1 MINSA
6 EPRHVHELFSS
17 QTKAHY
23 VVPPY
28 QREYSWHRA
37 QWEALFADLVESEDE
52 HFLGTIITL
61 SRTKDSLSG
70 PVLEVIDGQQRLT
83 TLTILLA
90 AVHSHLQDA
99 EDLDEDARF
108 ERMTLRREL
117 VRDEAKAPRLTP
129 QVQGA
134 NRADYQAMLA
144 DAGLPVKSEKKAY
157 YPSRKVAKAFWFFRA
172 AITELAE
179 ERGESLSTT
188 ALSVLAAARRALIVN
203 IEVASAAD
211 AFVLFESLNNRG
223 VPLTPVDLI
232 KNSFLARAEHRAGM
246 EVEEAFELWSDTLA
260 HLGDS
265 YATHERFLRHFY
277 NAFRGDLPPVKL
289 APVAT
294 RKNLIRIYETLLD
307 QDLEGTVRFLE
318 RAARVYGRIAGGGD
332 VEDPTSLDQELTALR
347 RAQAA
352 PSYVLVMWLLVRQE
366 KAGWSDE
373 DLAAVARLLVSF
385 FVRRNLTGF
394 PATYALPRLF
404 MDVIDQVAAGEP
416 DRLLTIVRGSLVAAS
431 ASDATFRERLEG
443 PVYEE
448 NRDVTRFLLA
458 TLAEDAMTKE
468 TRVDLWA
475 QSGKTFVWTIEHIL
489 PQGENLPQEWVDALG
504 GPEAAAETQN
514 RLVHTLGNLTI
525 TGFNSTL
532 GNQTFLRKRDRIDQ
546 QGRAIGYR
554 NGLALNAELA
564 EKEAWSS
571 ADIEARTVRL
581 VERAL
586 ERFAL

>member
-1 MINSA
+1 
-6 EPRHVHELFSS
+6 
-17 QTKAHY
+17 
-23 VVPPY
+23 
-28 QREYSWHRA
+28 
-37 QWEALFADLVESEDE
+37 
-52 HFLGTIITL
+52 
-61 SRTKDSLSG
+61 
-70 PVLEVIDGQQRLT
+70 
-83 TLTILLA
+83 
-90 AVHSHLQDA
+90 
-99 EDLDEDARF
+99 
-108 ERMTLRREL
+108 
-117 VRDEAKAPRLTP
+117 
-129 QVQGA
+129 
-134 NRADYQAMLA
+134 
-144 DAGLPVKSEKKAY
+144 
-157 YPSRKVAKAFWFFRA
+157 
-172 AITELAE
+172 
-179 ERGESLSTT
+179 
-188 ALSVLAAARRALIVN
+188 
-203 IEVASAAD
+203 
-211 AFVLFESLNNRG
+211 
-223 VPLTPVDLI
+223 
-232 KNSFLARAEHRAGM
+232 
-246 EVEEAFELWSDTLA
+246 VEE
-260 HLGDS
+260 
-265 YATHERFLRHFY
+265 
-277 NAFRGDLPPVKL
+277 
-289 APVAT
+289 
-294 RKNLIRIYETLLD
+294 
-307 QDLEGTVRFLE
+307 
-318 RAARVYGRIAGGGD
+318 
-332 VEDPTSLDQELTALR
+332 PTSLDQELTALR

-468 TRVDLWA
+468 TWVDLWA

>member
-6 EPRHVHELFSS
+6 KARHVHELFSS
-17 QTKAHY
+17 HMKAHY

-37 QWEALFADLVESEDE
+37 QWESLFADLVESDHE

-90 AVHSHLQDA
+90 AVHSHLKDA
-99 EDLDEDARF
+99 EDLDEDAHF
-108 ERMTLRREL
+108 EVMTLRREL
-117 VRDEAKAPRLTP
+117 VRDEEKAPRLTP

-134 NRADYQAMLA
+134 NRADYHAMLE

-179 ERGESLSTT
+179 ERGEPVSAT

-203 IEVASAAD
+203 IEVSSAAD

-232 KNSFLARAEHRAGM
+232 KNSFLAGAEQKAGM
-246 EVEEAFELWSDTLA
+246 EVEEAFELWNETLA

-265 YATHERFLRHFY
+265 YATHERFLRFY

-294 RKNLIRIYETLLD
+294 KKNLIRIYESLLD
-307 QDLEGTVRFLE
+307 QDLEGTVRSLE
-318 RAARVYGRIAGGGD
+318 RAAQVYGRIAGVGD
-332 VEDPTSLDQELTALR
+332 VEAPTSLDRELAALR

-352 PSYVLVMWLLVRQE
+352 PSYVLMMWLMVRQE
-366 KAGWSDE
+366 KAGWSEE

-404 MDVIDQVAAGEP
+404 MDVIDEVAGSEP
-416 DRLLTIVRGSLVAAS
+416 DQLPSIVRGSLVAAS

-458 TLAEDAMTKE
+458 ALAEDAMTKE

-504 GPEAAAETQN
+504 GPEAAAEAQS
-514 RLVHTLGNLTI
+514 RFVHTLGNLTI

-532 GNQTFLRKRDRIDQ
+532 GNQSFQRKRDRTDQ

-564 EKEAWSS
+564 EKETWTS
-571 ADIEARTVRL
+571 ADIEARTARL

>member
-1 MINSA
+1 M
-6 EPRHVHELFSS
+6 
-17 QTKAHY
+17 
-23 VVPPY
+23 
-28 QREYSWHRA
+28 
-37 QWEALFADLVESEDE
+37 
-52 HFLGTIITL
+52 
-61 SRTKDSLSG
+61 
-70 PVLEVIDGQQRLT
+70 
-83 TLTILLA
+83 
-90 AVHSHLQDA
+90 
-99 EDLDEDARF
+99 
-108 ERMTLRREL
+108 
-117 VRDEAKAPRLTP
+117 
-129 QVQGA
+129 
-134 NRADYQAMLA
+134 
-144 DAGLPVKSEKKAY
+144 
-157 YPSRKVAKAFWFFRA
+157 
-172 AITELAE
+172 
-179 ERGESLSTT
+179 
-188 ALSVLAAARRALIVN
+188 
-203 IEVASAAD
+203 
-211 AFVLFESLNNRG
+211 LFESLNNRG

-332 VEDPTSLDQELTALR
+332 VEEPTSLDQELTALR